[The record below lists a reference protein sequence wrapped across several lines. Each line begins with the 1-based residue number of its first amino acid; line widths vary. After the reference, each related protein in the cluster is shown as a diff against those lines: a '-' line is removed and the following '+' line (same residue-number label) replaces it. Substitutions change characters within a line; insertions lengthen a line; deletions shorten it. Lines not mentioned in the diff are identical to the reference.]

1 MVTLFSL
8 FIIALYFSG
17 IVLIEPETVVKVSV
31 PLYAFVKVADFL
43 LYGDKFQWQSV
54 RGDRDNYR
62 FFVEKPFK
70 FVDIV
75 AILYIIL
82 FDIIFSV
89 FFLAVF
95 LPFMLL
101 GIIHFLV

>member
-62 FFVEKPFK
+62 FSVEKPFK

-82 FDIIFSV
+82 FDIIFLF
-89 FFLAVF
+89 FFLLCFF
-95 LPFMLL
+95 LLCC
-101 GIIHFLV
+101 LVLFIF